1 MPKVSKFEDMFDCY
15 VASQAEKIPKF
26 ESKKFTWENSP
37 LSAYVFPYH
46 RRPMVNL
53 GKPAMNGRERSTCM
67 NRLELNGLERVLP
80 LLKEEMEKCAK
91 HIQNNCK
98 EGVRSD
104 EPEKQSEE
112 EVVVVPTGSPSVSAD
127 ESSPPK
133 KYKKSTRSTH
143 KRKSGPPRKEE
154 DIAEVSDVNIEEGEE
169 EVVVETK

>member
-1 MPKVSKFEDMFDCY
+1 MPKVSRFEDMFDHY
-15 VASQAEKIPKF
+15 VASQTEKIPKF
-26 ESKKFTWENSP
+26 DSKKFTWENSP

-46 RRPMVNL
+46 RRPMLNL

-67 NRLELNGLERVLP
+67 NRMELNGLERVLP
-80 LLKEEMEKCAK
+80 LLKKEMEKCAE
-91 HIQNNCK
+91 HIQDNCK

-112 EVVVVPTGSPSVSAD
+112 DVVVVSTGSPSVSAD
-127 ESSPPK
+127 EANPPK

-143 KRKSGPPRKEE
+143 KKKSGPPRKEE
-154 DIAEVSDVNIEEGEE
+154 DIAEVSEANIEEEE